1 MVHVQD
7 PHLLENPAQD
17 EVYEELEETTVDPHQ
32 NFPDAVKEELKTELP
47 MDEDEESSVDGSS
60 GSISNPFDFGEKKED
75 VSSNETEDVKLEAD
89 EEEPLAAANM
99 PAADKNISP
108 SLPEEAKSS
117 TAAAENVVD
126 EFKSSEVVPEVT
138 EISTENVDQEDNLD
152 TRSEA
157 SSTLLTSG
165 EAITESDGKDIGNAN
180 APTVSQT
187 TQPIQTA
194 LEEDSPSPDSP
205 VPVTTTELMASSVPE
220 SSGTEALSKEST
232 PNQVRESKRASV
244 RGI

>member
-1 MVHVQD
+1 M
-7 PHLLENPAQD
+7 
-17 EVYEELEETTVDPHQ
+17 
-32 NFPDAVKEELKTELP
+32 
-47 MDEDEESSVDGSS
+47 
-60 GSISNPFDFGEKKED
+60 
-75 VSSNETEDVKLEAD
+75 
-89 EEEPLAAANM
+89 
-99 PAADKNISP
+99 
-108 SLPEEAKSS
+108 
-117 TAAAENVVD
+117 
-126 EFKSSEVVPEVT
+126 T